1 LRVQTYR
8 RDIDGLRAVAVTPVV
23 LFHAGVSPFSGG
35 FVGVDVFFVI
45 SGYLITS
52 IIAGEIAAGKFT
64 ILKFYE
70 RRVRRILPALF
81 ATLAVTAV
89 ASAALL
95 LPRDFRDFGQSA
107 VAATLFGS
115 NVLFWLEG
123 DYFGAGVLTRPL
135 LHTWSLAVEE
145 QYYIVIPLLMM
156 LLARLRRNALLW
168 TAVICA
174 ISFAAAQ
181 WALSRYPT
189 ATFYLSPFRFW
200 ELGIGGLLALGA
212 APAIRSRPVLEGL
225 GLLGLALIAAPVFLY
240 SSATPFPGLAAL
252 APCLGAALIIHSG
265 CQADTLVSRL
275 LGLRPVVFIGLISY
289 SLYLWHWPIIV
300 LYRYWRIVDPTG
312 FETAG
317 LILASVAVAF
327 LSWRY
332 VEAPFRNRPP
342 QPRSIARGPV
352 FAAAGAGAAV
362 ALAFGVW
369 AHMAGGMPGRFT
381 PEVARLDA
389 MEDSK
394 DPRTNACAGWGE
406 RWISPKDACVY
417 GEQGPIRLAVWG
429 DSHAPALAPAVL
441 EAATAEGERFRLYA
455 RLGCAPIPG
464 MDRRDASG
472 DNHCRRYNDEVMS
485 AVRSDPEID
494 TVILVARLQEHVEGP
509 WEGPGPARDTPKPA
523 RWFDADGRALS
534 AEQAPE
540 AVMDGFES
548 TVADLRAAGK
558 RVILVYPTPE
568 VGYFVPSTLA
578 RLVAHGQ
585 DPDHFTVPRELF
597 AERTARVRAALN
609 DIPDGPDLVRIRPAE
624 SLCDTEACRVI
635 EDGAPL
641 YFDDNHLSLAGDA
654 LLVDDLVAALA
665 PPEPPART
673 ADAPKIDDPE
683 AGTS

>member
-1 LRVQTYR
+1 MQTYR

-81 ATLAVTAV
+81 ATLAATAV
-89 ASAALL
+89 ASAILL
-95 LPRDFRDFGQSA
+95 LPRAFRDFGQSA
-107 VAATLFGS
+107 VAATLFSS
-115 NVLFWLEG
+115 NILFWREG
-123 DYFGAGVLTRPL
+123 DYFGAGVLTKPL

-156 LLARLRRNALLW
+156 LLARWRRNALLW

-174 ISFAAAQ
+174 VSFAAAQ

-189 ATFYLSPFRFW
+189 AAFYLSPFRFW

-212 APAIRSRPVLEGL
+212 APAIRSRLALEVT
-225 GLLGLALIAAPVFLY
+225 GLLGLGLIAAPVFLY

-265 CQADTLVSRL
+265 GQGETLVSRL

-300 LYRYWRIVDPTG
+300 LYRYWRIVDPSG
-312 FETAG
+312 LEIAG
-317 LILASVAVAF
+317 LIAASVAIAA

-332 VEAPFRNRPP
+332 VEAPFRSRPP
-342 QPRSIARGPV
+342 QPKALARGPV
-352 FAAAGAGAAV
+352 FAAAGAGAAA

-369 AHMAGGMPGRFT
+369 AHLAEGMPGRFV

-389 MEDSK
+389 AEDSK
-394 DPRTNACAGWGE
+394 DPRTNACAGWAG

-417 GEQGPIRLAVWG
+417 GETGAIRLAVWG

-441 EAATAEGERFRLYA
+441 QAADGAGERFRLFA

-472 DNHCRRYNDEVMS
+472 DNHCRRYNDEVL
-485 AVRSDPEID
+485 AALRADADID

-523 RWFDADGRALS
+523 RWFDAEGHALS
-534 AEQAPE
+534 AQDAPD
-540 AVMDGFES
+540 AVIDGFLR
-548 TVADLRAAGK
+548 TVAALRAAGK

-568 VGYFVPSTLA
+568 VGYFVPSTVA

-585 DPDHFTVPRELF
+585 DPEGFTIPRELF
-597 AERTARVRAALN
+597 AQRMVRVRAALN

-624 SLCDTEACRVI
+624 SLCDAQTCRVMA
-635 EDGAPL
+635 DGVPL

-654 LLVDDLVAALA
+654 LLVDDLAAALA
-665 PPEPPART
+665 RTKGPAPG
-673 ADAPKIDDPE
+673 ADGPQIAAAE
-683 AGTS
+683 GGAS